1 MTCTATSIEC
11 ILEEFIGKKFSG
23 DIKRM
28 VVKFLPSKASNHPS
42 AIIIS
47 DTRDFLLYRY
57 AQEGMP
63 KCLETLL
70 KNNAIAKVIDEECD
84 DNFESIKVFYK
95 LAISSHLHLQK
106 FLDLVGAK
114 YAMDDVILL
123 SLAES
128 DAVSAMRKVAKGDFK
143 SRVYEGEQWDEL
155 HLCWFKVVTSAFCNL
170 FCKANSNLWN
180 FGSQVDE
187 QYYLSK
193 IKS

>member
-11 ILEEFIGKKFSG
+11 ILEEFIGKKFIG

-28 VVKFLPSKASNHPS
+28 VVKFLPSKASDQPS

-57 AQEGMP
+57 AKEGMP

-123 SLAES
+123 SLADA
-128 DAVSAMRKVAKGDFK
+128 DAVSAMQKLAKGDFK
-143 SRVYEGEQWDEL
+143 SRVYGGEQWDEL